1 MIREN
6 GQGLGQDHAATQ
18 CESESA
24 LSVGAHPLREMKMIR
39 LRGLLAGLCTI
50 AVTVAWL
57 ITPPLAPRM
66 ALAETA
72 PALTPEQKALVEQTV
87 KEYIIAHPEIVQ
99 DALLELD
106 KRQKE
111 SETAA
116 VKTALKTEAKA
127 IYDVSAGTVVGNPKG
142 DVTLVEFFDY
152 NCPYCRRAMTTL
164 DALLKSDPKL
174 RIVLRDLPI
183 VHPPESVEVA
193 KIALA
198 AKNQLPAE
206 KFWDFHKKLFSASRI
221 VAKPQALQ
229 VAKEAGLDMG
239 RLDKDSESDV
249 VKAALIDS
257 DRLSQILNLRGTPAF
272 VLGDEVVFGAQDEEE
287 MKAQIGAV
295 RQCGKTVC

>member
-1 MIREN
+1 MIR
-6 GQGLGQDHAATQ
+6 
-18 CESESA
+18 S
-24 LSVGAHPLREMKMIR
+24 
-39 LRGLLAGLCTI
+39 RGLLCALAAL
-50 AVTVAWL
+50 AVAVASPG
-57 ITPPLAPRM
+57 ISCM
-66 ALAETA
+66 ARAETA
-72 PALTPEQKALVEQTV
+72 PAFTPEQKALVEQTV
-87 KEYIIAHPEIVQ
+87 KDYIIAHPEIVQ

-111 SETAA
+111 AENAA

-152 NCPYCRRAMTTL
+152 NCPYCRKAMTTL

-183 VHPPESVEVA
+183 VHPPESIEVA

-198 AKNQLPAE
+198 AKNQLPPE
-206 KFWDFHKKLFSASRI
+206 KFWDFHKKLFSASRL

-229 VAKEAGLDMG
+229 VAKDAGLDMA
-239 RLDKDSESDV
+239 RLDKDADSDL
-249 VKAALIDS
+249 VKAALVDS

-272 VLGDEVVFGAQDEEE
+272 VLGDEVVFGAQDDEE
-287 MKAQIGAV
+287 MKSQIAAV
-295 RQCGKTVC
+295 RQCGRTVC

>member
-1 MIREN
+1 MR
-6 GQGLGQDHAATQ
+6 
-18 CESESA
+18 SECANEGERA
-24 LSVGAHPLREMKMIR
+24 LSEEGARPLREMKMNR
-39 LRGLLAGLCTI
+39 LRGLLAGLGTL
-50 AVTVAWL
+50 ALTVAL
-57 ITPPLAPRM
+57 LVVPRM
-66 ALAETA
+66 ASAENA
-72 PALTPEQKALVEQTV
+72 PAFSPEQKALIEQTV

-111 SETAA
+111 AETAA

-127 IYDVSAGTVVGNPKG
+127 IYDASAGTVVGNPKG

-198 AKNQLPAE
+198 AKNQLPPE
-206 KFWDFHKKLFSASRI
+206 KFWDFHKKLFSASRL

-229 VAKEAGLDMG
+229 VAKEAGLDMA
-239 RLDKDSESDV
+239 RLDKDAESDI

-272 VLGDEVVFGAQDEEE
+272 VLGDEVVFGAQDEDE

-295 RQCGKTVC
+295 RQCGRTMC

>member
-1 MIREN
+1 
-6 GQGLGQDHAATQ
+6 
-18 CESESA
+18 
-24 LSVGAHPLREMKMIR
+24 MKMIR
-39 LRGLLAGLCTI
+39 LRGLLAGLCTV

-72 PALTPEQKALVEQTV
+72 PALTPDQKALVEQTV

-111 SETAA
+111 AETAA

-198 AKNQLPAE
+198 AKNQLPPE

-229 VAKEAGLDMG
+229 VAKDAGLDMG
-239 RLDKDSESDV
+239 RLDKDAESDV